1 MFKLD
6 EQLQKDTVKIA
17 SFALCEVLL
26 AKDANYPWLI
36 LVPRR
41 ENLAELHQLEAAD
54 LAAFWEESAFVSRH
68 LEVHFQAH
76 KLNVAALGNV
86 VSQLHVHHIV
96 RYHTDPAWPKP
107 IWGVLP
113 SKSYSDDELEVT
125 VNSLRALLAAKAQ
138 LDEL

>member
-41 ENLAELHQLEAAD
+41 DNLSELHQLEADD
-54 LAAFWEESAFVSRH
+54 LAMFWDESAFVCKH
-68 LEVHFQAH
+68 LEVHYQAH

-125 VNSLRALLAAKAQ
+125 VNSLRALLAAKAL
-138 LDEL
+138 LD